1 MRILLQPQ
9 HWPREA
15 RIMLLQSKRCASIA
29 RQFAPTSVVC
39 VENGV
44 NNTKLTAG
52 IARGWVLAVPF
63 SGFAVLLGTTVG
75 REIEWLILTE
85 LLELPVRQGYRIARK
100 DALAETILASPYIQS
115 SVLTKTFEGIGRRA
129 RSRSEP

>member
-1 MRILLQPQ
+1 VGGCWLSRFLALRRI
-9 HWPREA
+9 
-15 RIMLLQSKRCASIA
+15 
-29 RQFAPTSVVC
+29 
-39 VENGV
+39 
-44 NNTKLTAG
+44 
-52 IARGWVLAVPF
+52 
-63 SGFAVLLGTTVG
+63 LLGTTVG

-129 RSRSEP
+129 RSRSEPHAAASRPS